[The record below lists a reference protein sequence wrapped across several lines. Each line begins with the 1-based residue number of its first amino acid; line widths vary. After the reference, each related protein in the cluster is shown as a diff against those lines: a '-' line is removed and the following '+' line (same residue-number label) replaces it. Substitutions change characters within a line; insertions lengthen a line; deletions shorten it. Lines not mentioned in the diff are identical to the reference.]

1 MGRCE
6 VRISLANLISRAA
19 FLLSAVEHASFLQ
32 PWGVSVMKG
41 AILLS
46 RECQR
51 RNLKMENDV
60 DMDAGPAPGSL
71 SFSTNAALNEEF
83 SKEAGLLCG
92 FKLLSAT

>member
-1 MGRCE
+1 M
-6 VRISLANLISRAA
+6 I
-19 FLLSAVEHASFLQ
+19 
-32 PWGVSVMKG
+32 KG

-83 SKEAGLLCG
+83 
-92 FKLLSAT
+92 FKGGWLIMWL